1 MTLTRGDWLVVI
13 CLLGLQPWLYAHF
26 RRSHDTQA
34 QRVLITSL
42 DHAPRELSLRQ
53 DTSLTI
59 HGPLGDSVLEVRG
72 GRVRFVASPCRGK
85 QCVHSGWLSRVGDFA
100 ACLPNRVSV
109 TLLGD
114 TVTYDGVSY

>member
-1 MTLTRGDWLVVI
+1 MTLTRGDWWVVI
-13 CLLGLQPWLYAHF
+13 CLLLLQPWLYAHF
-26 RRSHDTQA
+26 WRSHDTQA
-34 QRVLITSL
+34 RRALITSL
-42 DHAPRELSLRQ
+42 DQAPREVSLRR
-53 DTSLTI
+53 DASLTI

-114 TVTYDGVSY
+114 TATYDGVSY